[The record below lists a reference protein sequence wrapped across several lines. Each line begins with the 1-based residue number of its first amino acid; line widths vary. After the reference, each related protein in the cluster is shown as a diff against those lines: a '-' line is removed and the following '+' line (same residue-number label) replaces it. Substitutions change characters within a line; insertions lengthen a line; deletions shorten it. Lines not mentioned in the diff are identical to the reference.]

1 MSTLAFHRMDSSG
14 INRSMTHSSRY
25 DEQAV
30 RLREVEVNVY
40 ACVRACVRAFVRA
53 CVRSKDSGNMTSP

>member
-1 MSTLAFHRMDSSG
+1 MSTLVFHRMDSRG

-40 ACVRACVRAFVRA
+40 ACVRACVRACERSCERA
-53 CVRSKDSGNMTSP
+53 CVRKIVVI